1 MNFNFKKV
9 LIPLG
14 ILPLLTGCVDNDY
27 DLSDIDTTSELKVKD
42 LVLPIN
48 LESIMLD
55 NIISLDEDSKIKEV
69 TIDGKTI
76 YAVTETGDF
85 SSDDIE
91 IKGFTAP
98 GPTISPSS
106 AVFNLAP
113 DVRAITETHSY
124 QFSSFDPQD
133 VNFEAKDVDKAIE
146 RADAIDIEPLNIHV
160 TFVASGMS
168 DATMS
173 FKTLNLNFIKGMT
186 FRNLPSNYNYDFTT
200 GKLKITNIPFNGN
213 KASIDLIATS
223 IDFRPSNTVINAD
236 RTLDFKSQITIE
248 SGELVSEIT
257 IDPANPKDPDPEV
270 KFTVNTTVDD
280 IVATNFTGLI
290 TYDLEGEDLNIDP
303 VDLSDLPDFLSQ
315 DGTDLRLANPQIY
328 LNINNPL
335 ANRGYDL
342 YFTTSL
348 ELTSVRSSGST
359 PYKLNPGQEVKVGY
373 NRGNGPY
380 NFVLSPSM
388 PSNPLADYKNDL
400 SHVGFSQLSDV
411 LSGNGL
417 PNKIEINI
425 VDPMLPSQA
434 VTKFK
439 LNTTIP
445 GVEGKYEF
453 FAPLALKPV
462 SDGQNGSVIIY
473 SDTEDG
479 WGDDDLDKMTIE
491 LIQVE
496 ADAYSTV
503 PLNAH
508 FTAHPIDRK
517 GNKIDVEIKGA
528 DIQANA
534 QGQHIVITAAGTI
547 KNLDGITFEA
557 VVTAGSEE
565 ALSPDQTIRLE
576 NLKAKVTGNYLTD
589 F

>member
-1 MNFNFKKV
+1 MKFNLKKA

-14 ILPLLTGCVDNDY
+14 ILPLLTGCVDDKY
-27 DLSDIDTTSELKVKD
+27 DLSDIDTTSEFKVKD

-48 LESIMLD
+48 LESIMLEH
-55 NIISLDEDSKIKEV
+55 IISLDEDSKIKEV

-76 YAVTETGDF
+76 YAVTETGEF

-98 GPTISPSS
+98 GPTITPSS
-106 AVFNLAP
+106 AVFSLAP
-113 DVRAITETHSY
+113 TRGMTETHSY
-124 QFSSFDPQD
+124 EFSSFDPQD
-133 VNFEAKDVDKAIE
+133 VNFKAEDIDESIE

-160 TFVASGMS
+160 TFVATGMD
-168 DATMS
+168 DAEMS

-186 FRNLPSNYNYDFTT
+186 FRTLPSNYKYDYTT
-200 GKLKITNIPFNGN
+200 GKLEITDVPFNGN
-213 KASIDLIATS
+213 KASIDLIATA
-223 IDFRPSNTVINAD
+223 IDFRPSNTVINTD

-248 SGELVSEIT
+248 SGELLTEIT
-257 IDPANPKDPDPEV
+257 IDPANPKEPDPQV
-270 KFTVNTTVDD
+270 KFTVNTTVED
-280 IVATNFTGLI
+280 IVATDFTGLI
-290 TYDLEGEDLNIDP
+290 TYNLEGDDLNIDP

-342 YFTTSL
+342 YFTTGL
-348 ELTSVRSSGST
+348 QLTSVRSSGSESFN
-359 PYKLNPGQEVKVGY
+359 LNPGSEVNIGY
-373 NRGNGPY
+373 NHGNGPY

-388 PSNPLADYKNDL
+388 PSTPLEAFKSNL
-400 SHVGFSQLSDV
+400 SHVGFSELSEV

-425 VDPMLPSQA
+425 VNPMLPSQT
-434 VTKFK
+434 VSKFK

-453 FAPLALKPV
+453 FAPLALKP
-462 SDGQNGSVIIY
+462 SNNGQAGSVIIY
-473 SDTEDG
+473 SDKEDG
-479 WGDDDLDKMTIE
+479 WGDEDLDKMTIE
-491 LIQVE
+491 LIQIE

-508 FTAHPIDRK
+508 FTAHPLDRD
-517 GNKIDVEIKGA
+517 GNKIDVDIKGA
-528 DIQANA
+528 DIEANA

-547 KNLDGITFEA
+547 KNLDGISFEA
-557 VVTAGSEE
+557 VVTPGSDE

-576 NLKAKVTGNYLTD
+576 NLKAKVTGNYITD